1 MSGAQGMT
9 GLGVTEPPARE
20 PLFPVAPAEAFRP
33 GSGFRVGGDP
43 ARGMLEFASRRAPPH
58 SWRRGVSLPP
68 GMVREEHLFEVAWVG
83 VAPLADCHGDVG
95 LLDPESVFADRAGE
109 SLPGGAE
116 LARDAATML
125 EALTL
130 LMEALSVERRLL
142 VRLAQ
147 LVERAGVGTPA
158 GIRLRR
164 ALTHVQW
171 SLLVGADEDA
181 LVAAFRAL
189 IGRGWLM
196 VDGRSLIVP
205 WEAWQVYARG
215 ADAPAA
221 RSL

>member
-1 MSGAQGMT
+1 VTGAQGMT

-20 PLFPVAPAEAFRP
+20 PLFPVAPTEAFRP

-43 ARGMLEFASRRAPPH
+43 ARGMLEFASRRAPPR
-58 SWRRGVSLPP
+58 SWRRGVPLPP

-109 SLPGGAE
+109 GLPGGAE

-125 EALTL
+125 EALTS

-171 SLLVGADEDA
+171 PLLVGADEDA
-181 LVAAFRAL
+181 LVAAFRGL

-205 WEAWQVYARG
+205 WEAWQVYTRD
-215 ADAPAA
+215 ADAP
-221 RSL
+221 RGP